1 VAPLTWLTKKNQ
13 YFSWGVKDDNVFESL
28 KASFMIIPLLI
39 HLDISKT
46 FVLEMDT
53 YDFRVGVMLS

>member
-1 VAPLTWLTKKNQ
+1 MAPLTWLTKKNQ